1 MVEQLIAAVGL
12 QPAYLGEDKQ
22 NVVDGVLPLWFAL
35 VQANGGNRHVALR
48 VLRK

>member
-1 MVEQLIAAVGL
+1 VVEQLIAAVGL